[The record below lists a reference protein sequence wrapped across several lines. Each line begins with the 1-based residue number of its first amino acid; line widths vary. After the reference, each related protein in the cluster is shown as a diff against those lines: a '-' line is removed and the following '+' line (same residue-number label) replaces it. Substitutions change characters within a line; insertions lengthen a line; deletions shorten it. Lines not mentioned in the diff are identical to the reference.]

1 MGGCHLH
8 AGPLPFSELEGKD
21 RLEVA
26 LLQLWGHRRQ
36 PSGLVPS
43 APLFSGSLHR

>member
-36 PSGLVPS
+36 GLEEGARGQQGVPTES
-43 APLFSGSLHR
+43 